1 MGGQGI
7 SWGNSFSINHVNPAV
22 SVKNSAFNFQ
32 AALNYVNV
40 QAATEES
47 SEEIDGGGLSYV
59 AMSFPIVPRRW
70 TAGLGLNQVTGVDY
84 NLTVTAPV
92 ANSDLF
98 SQNTIEGRGGLSEVY
113 LQTGFLIMKNLSLG
127 VHGSYLFGSTIRTNQ
142 LVLMDEDFQGVGISS
157 ELFERTNFSDV
168 SVKGGIYYMMPLG
181 QQKVLNFGATYQVFG
196 DVRGKEFAKMA
207 EIGQASIPNSPGDV
221 LSDDVEGSIFIP
233 NRLGFGVSYEK
244 IDKFVIGL
252 EMQHQDFREYRGFNG
267 LEGNLDESFKLS
279 LGGQYTPDAFSMES
293 MFQRTRFRA
302 GLEYERLPFVLNNTQ
317 VNDLGINFGASIP
330 VHTLSLL
337 NLAVKVGTRGTTD
350 NGLVRENYFKVS
362 LGVSINDNS
371 WFYKKVFE

>member
-1 MGGQGI
+1 MGGQGV

-22 SVKNSAFNFQ
+22 SVKNAAFNFQ
-32 AALNYVNV
+32 AAFNYVNV
-40 QAATEES
+40 QAATEEDT
-47 SEEIDGGGLSYV
+47 EEIDGGGLSYV

-70 TAGLGLNQVTGVDY
+70 TAGIGLNQITGVDY
-84 NLTVTAPV
+84 NLSVTSQV
-92 ANSDLF
+92 ANSDLL

-113 LQTGFLIMKNLSLG
+113 LQTGFRILDNLSLG
-127 VHGSYLFGSTIRTNQ
+127 IHGSYLFGSTIRTNQ
-142 LVLMDEDFQGVGISS
+142 LVLMDEEFSPVGISS
-157 ELFERTNFSDV
+157 ELFERTTFSDV
-168 SVKGGIYYMMPLG
+168 SVKGGIYYMLPLG
-181 QQKVLNFGATYQVFG
+181 QQKVVNFGATYHVFG
-196 DVRGKEFAKMA
+196 DIGGKEFAKMA
-207 EIGQASIPNSPGDV
+207 ELGQASIPNSPGDV

-233 NRLGFGVSYEK
+233 NRLGFGVTYEK

-267 LEGNLDESFKLS
+267 VDSNLEESFKLS
-279 LGGQYTPDAFSMES
+279 LGGQYTPNAYSMES
-293 MFQRTRFRA
+293 MLQRTRFRA
-302 GLEYERLPFVLNNTQ
+302 GVEFERLPFVLNNTQ
-317 VNDLGINFGASIP
+317 VDDLGINFGASIP
-330 VHTLSLL
+330 VHSMSLL